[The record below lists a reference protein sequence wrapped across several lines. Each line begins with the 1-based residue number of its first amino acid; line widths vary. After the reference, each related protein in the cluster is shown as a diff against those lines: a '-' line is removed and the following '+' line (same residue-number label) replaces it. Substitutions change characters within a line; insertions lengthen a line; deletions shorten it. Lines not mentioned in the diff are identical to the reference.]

1 MSRMSRRK
9 GLFRV
14 GLGLF
19 VAGVVGAVLL
29 LVLVAPGAT
38 GFWNYHYD
46 RSLGSKNFG
55 SLGER
60 IYFTGTDE
68 NAREISRSGGVLGL
82 MPKGGCADCH
92 GYDARGRIISASI
105 TARDIRWRELTAN
118 TGALQRGV
126 VHVPYTRGSFAK
138 VVREG
143 VAPEGDRF
151 EVMPKWQMSDA
162 QVDALIEFLNTY

>member
-1 MSRMSRRK
+1 MSRRK
-9 GLFRV
+9 GLFPV

-19 VAGVVGAVLL
+19 IAGVVGAVLL

-38 GFWNYHYD
+38 GFWSYHYD
-46 RSLGSKNFG
+46 HSLGSKNFR

-68 NAREISRSGGVLGL
+68 NGRDISRSGGVLSL
-82 MPKGGCADCH
+82 EPKGGCSDCH
-92 GYDARGRIISASI
+92 GYDAEGRIISANI
-105 TARDIRWRELTAN
+105 TAPDIRWRELTAN

-126 VHVPYTRGSFAK
+126 IHVPYTRDSFAK
-138 VVREG
+138 VLREG
-143 VAPEGDRF
+143 TAPEGYRF
-151 EVMPKWQMSDA
+151 EVMPKWRMSDA